1 MRTIKKTAAI
11 SLAILT
17 FFLGCRKDNYQEF
30 KGICPEVVSTNPEN
44 LAVNVALNKAITIE
58 FNGPLN
64 PQTINTTTIRI
75 QDSVELQGTVSYSGT
90 EAVFTPNS
98 PLKENTTY
106 TGTVTT
112 GVQDELG
119 NALQENYVWTFS
131 TGNSI
136 RPMILSTDPFNNQT
150 DVPINKSISATFNM
164 PMDSTTIS
172 NASFFLKK
180 GSLLIGGVVTYSGNI
195 ANLNPLVSLDYKTKY
210 DVTVTTNVKNL
221 DGVSI
226 AVDYE
231 WSFTTD
237 SLLIPY
243 VTETNPLNNEIA
255 VEVEKTLTAKFNIP
269 MEAST
274 INNASFL
281 LKDSLLNSIA
291 GSVSY
296 MGVTATF
303 NPDLDLLPGKKYTA
317 TIKNTVRSV
326 DGENMT
332 NDYIWSFRTISVQ
345 PPTVLSTIPT
355 NLQINVKVNQTL
367 SATFSE
373 VMNPTTINNLSFI
386 LEQGANNITGLV
398 SYSGT
403 TASFNPTD
411 DLLPNTT
418 YKATIKTLAKNLS
431 GVGLVNDYVWTFTTT
446 GPSGPLVVD
455 LSCVSDYAII
465 AGSTVTNTGPTIVNG
480 DLGLSP
486 GSSVSGFPPGTVING
501 SLRINDSKT
510 NSAKLCLTAAYNDAA
525 GRTLDV
531 VVVSDGQLGGKTFEP
546 GLYMSAPGSFAI
558 IGSDFT
564 LDAKGNVDAV
574 WIFQMPSSTLNV
586 GNGINVI
593 LANGAQAKNIFWQ
606 VGTSATIG
614 TTAQM
619 KGNILADQS
628 ITIETG
634 ASLLGRALTRIAAVT
649 LDNNAI
655 TKP

>member
-281 LKDSLLNSIA
+281 LKDSLQNSIA

-345 PPTVLSTIPT
+345 PPTVLSTIPI

>member
-1 MRTIKKTAAI
+1 
-11 SLAILT
+11 
-17 FFLGCRKDNYQEF
+17 
-30 KGICPEVVSTNPEN
+30 
-44 LAVNVALNKAITIE
+44 
-58 FNGPLN
+58 
-64 PQTINTTTIRI
+64 
-75 QDSVELQGTVSYSGT
+75 
-90 EAVFTPNS
+90 
-98 PLKENTTY
+98 
-106 TGTVTT
+106 
-112 GVQDELG
+112 
-119 NALQENYVWTFS
+119 
-131 TGNSI
+131 
-136 RPMILSTDPFNNQT
+136 
-150 DVPINKSISATFNM
+150 
-164 PMDSTTIS
+164 
-172 NASFFLKK
+172 
-180 GSLLIGGVVTYSGNI
+180 
-195 ANLNPLVSLDYKTKY
+195 
-210 DVTVTTNVKNL
+210 
-221 DGVSI
+221 
-226 AVDYE
+226 
-231 WSFTTD
+231 
-237 SLLIPY
+237 
-243 VTETNPLNNEIA
+243 
-255 VEVEKTLTAKFNIP
+255 
-269 MEAST
+269 
-274 INNASFL
+274 
-281 LKDSLLNSIA
+281 
-291 GSVSY
+291 
-296 MGVTATF
+296 
-303 NPDLDLLPGKKYTA
+303 
-317 TIKNTVRSV
+317 
-326 DGENMT
+326 MT

-345 PPTVLSTIPT
+345 PPTVLSTIPI